1 MNNGRKFAFFINEFS
16 KNEAEN
22 ICKQLVDL
30 TDAKIVYPITFEERK
45 GFGGRENAKR
55 IKESKMYI
63 SEVKILNW
71 ELIDKFEQ
79 AKIDLGE
86 SSALAMYQDPRKTQ
100 VKIPLHFQRKPSWV
114 DNAIRKATRTSLEL
128 KTGNQPPTTT

>member
-1 MNNGRKFAFFINEFS
+1 M
-16 KNEAEN
+16 
-22 ICKQLVDL
+22 
-30 TDAKIVYPITFEERK
+30 YPITFEERK

-86 SSALAMYQDPRKTQ
+86 SSALAIVSRP
-100 VKIPLHFQRKPSWV
+100 
-114 DNAIRKATRTSLEL
+114 
-128 KTGNQPPTTT
+128 

>member
-1 MNNGRKFAFFINEFS
+1 MSNGRRFAFFMNES
-16 KNEAEN
+16 SQNEAEN

-86 SSALAMYQDPRKTQ
+86 GSVLA
-100 VKIPLHFQRKPSWV
+100 
-114 DNAIRKATRTSLEL
+114 
-128 KTGNQPPTTT
+128 